1 MTAITDIFAREIMDS
16 RGIQLWKLMLP
27 LKQGPPDVLHVPSGA
42 STGAHEA
49 VELRDGQA
57 DRFGGKGVH
66 QACENVNG
74 EIFETLSG
82 LMPKIRSILI
92 TPCWFWTALTTR
104 AGWALMPFWV

>member
-27 LKQGPPDVLHVPSGA
+27 LKQGLLRTCCCSIGRIDWCA
-42 STGAHEA
+42 QA

-82 LMPKIRSILI
+82 LDAEDQVHIDHH
-92 TPCWFWTALTTR
+92 
-104 AGWALMPFWV
+104 AGSGRHRQQEPVGR